1 MGEPVKIFDL
11 AHNMIRLAG
20 HSVRDEDNPEGD
32 IEIAITGL
40 RPGEKLYEELLIAS
54 SNAEGTL
61 HPKIMKGDEPCLD
74 AEVLNGL
81 IGQLD
86 VALEARDE
94 AAVRQVLMRV
104 AGDRSGRRR
113 LATDFSDLQG
123 SREVTG

>member
-1 MGEPVKIFDL
+1 MGDPVKIFDL
-11 AHNMIRLAG
+11 SHNMIRLAG

-74 AEVLNGL
+74 AEELSGL
-81 IGQLD
+81 IGQLG

-94 AAVRQVLMRV
+94 RAVRQVLMRV
-104 AGDRSGRRR
+104 ASDRSGPRRTV
-113 LATDFSDLQG
+113 TDF
-123 SREVTG
+123 